1 MNTSSRP
8 PRTPAAAEALEARF
22 ALRVTSRLDEGAT
35 ALPHDIGERL
45 RVARQQAVALARQ
58 QQAVATAPTTAPPVT
73 VVHTQPAWAGAGGPV
88 TAGLGSLPA
97 PLRPHVRHATRPGT
111 DGRLDEP
118 PPSWGWRLASALP
131 MLALVAGL
139 WMVGEFSQREQVR
152 AATEVD
158 MALLT
163 DELPPS
169 AYADPG
175 FEEFLRSGVDLPPQ
189 DTPAG
194 EAPMAAEA
202 DLSDPA
208 VEADPDEPRAP

>member
-1 MNTSSRP
+1 VNTSSRP

-22 ALRVTSRLDEGAT
+22 ALRVASRLDDGAT
-35 ALPHDIGERL
+35 ALPHDITERL

-58 QQAVATAPTTAPPVT
+58 QHVAATAPVTAPAVN
-73 VVHTQPAWAGAGGPV
+73 VVHTQPAWAGAGGPS
-88 TAGLGSLPA
+88 AGGLGSLPA
-97 PLRPHVRHATRPGT
+97 PLRPHVRHASRPGA

-158 MALLT
+158 LALLT

-175 FEEFLRSGVDLPPQ
+175 FEEFLRSGVDVPSQ
-189 DTPAG
+189 DAPAVD
-194 EAPMAAEA
+194 PAAEA
-202 DLSDPA
+202 DLSEPA
-208 VEADPDEPRAP
+208 VGAENDDRAP